1 MTLRGM
7 RGWGCLLSIRRGDD
21 GTRGDDTSEA
31 PQAAPQS
38 RPRLRLESNLT
49 LRHIRHSWRML
60 SGSDPG
66 IEHSHWSREEI
77 EPSDWMNNCVL
88 LMT

>member
-1 MTLRGM
+1 MRCVYCKSDEVMMEQGEMTQVRLPRQ
-7 RGWGCLLSIRRGDD
+7 L
-21 GTRGDDTSEA
+21 
-31 PQAAPQS
+31 PKS
-38 RPRLRLESNLT
+38 RPRPRLESNLT

-60 SGSDPG
+60 SGPDPG